1 MSSLWNSVCCLF
13 TVMVKLSPRC
23 RAEVTIWTVVQP
35 SDAARGSPGVAAI
48 GFAIPR
54 IVLEAVS
61 HVGGGDRLA
70 DPREKWGDHQ
80 FREEPVEPAHA
91 EERLPDHQN
100 RPLVADR
107 CQRKRHRARATTLKL
122 RWVGRAA
129 RALHCRHGRSPR
141 SGPVT

>member
-1 MSSLWNSVCCLF
+1 MR
-13 TVMVKLSPRC
+13 PG
-23 RAEVTIWTVVQP
+23 
-35 SDAARGSPGVAAI
+35 AAREWLRSASQSRGSYL
-48 GFAIPR
+48 R
-54 IVLEAVS
+54 RYRMLEAATVL
-61 HVGGGDRLA
+61 RI
-70 DPREKWGDHQ
+70 REKIGGDHQ

-141 SGPVT
+141 SGPVTIAPVLCPGSKYPAPGPLTARADAVRQSRR